1 MSSYPTD
8 KIEEVEEL
16 LTVSSILSMT
26 LKLRDIVLSN
36 FEAIYNQSIEENL
49 EDYNIICW
57 NLRTSI
63 NEKYKI
69 KIISLWGGILKIKL
83 SFNLFNF

>member
-1 MSSYPTD
+1 MHNLAIPPTFFVSLISKNLELKIEYTLVSILTIMSSYPTD

-49 EDYNIICW
+49 EDYNIIC
-57 NLRTSI
+57 
-63 NEKYKI
+63 
-69 KIISLWGGILKIKL
+69 
-83 SFNLFNF
+83 